1 MVVFQ
6 QSSRGENTIL
16 DILPSNEAE
25 TVSFG
30 SCRLDPLCGVASK
43 NMNKCGSELANMQSK
58 AIIR

>member
-25 TVSFG
+25 MVSFVVFYKHE
-30 SCRLDPLCGVASK
+30 SVLLW
-43 NMNKCGSELANMQSK
+43 
-58 AIIR
+58 